1 MGDVINTASS
11 LVIRS
16 LGADQPYEPTWQAMQ
31 AFTRDR
37 DEHTLDEIWLLEH
50 EPVFTLG
57 RNGKREHILAAGDIP
72 IVPIDRGGQV
82 TYHGKGQLIA
92 YLLLNIRRKG
102 IGIRELVEQIEN
114 AIIYV
119 LAQYGIEA
127 QGDRNAPGVY
137 VRGKKI
143 AALGLRVSKGCTYHG
158 LSFNID
164 MDLEPFLRIN
174 PCGYAGLEVT
184 QCKDLG
190 VQGDLPE
197 VAKRLCQRLAQQLN
211 YENIEWL

>member
-1 MGDVINTASS
+1 MGNVTDISSS

-16 LGADQPYEPTWQAMQ
+16 LGANQPYEPVWQSMQ
-31 AFTRDR
+31 NFTRER
-37 DEHTLDEIWLLEH
+37 DENALDEIWLLEH

-82 TYHGKGQLIA
+82 TYHGKGQLVA

-114 AIIYV
+114 SIIHV
-119 LAQYGIEA
+119 LAQHNIEA

-137 VRGKKI
+137 VQDKKI
-143 AALGLRVSKGCTYHG
+143 AALGLRVSRGCTYHG
-158 LSFNID
+158 LSFNIN
-164 MDLEPFLRIN
+164 MDLAPFQRIN
-174 PCGYAGLEVT
+174 PCGYEGLEVT
-184 QCKDLG
+184 QCYDLG
-190 VQGDLPE
+190 IQDTLPE
-197 VAKRLCQRLAQQLN
+197 VAKQLCERLAQQLN
-211 YENIEWL
+211 YNHIEWC